1 MPEKKSLSIKLT
13 TLPVDILF
21 LENPFIFIL
30 FISFFFY
37 RVHFIFLSHFWSFAV
52 YPVCVSFHVHM
63 ILLFYLFRIIT
74 SSIIF
79 FFNLLK
85 LTRRKFWKLPCE
97 IFRCLNIS
105 SQYNLFQ
112 ENFNGNLYIQKS
124 EDIRFFWKYVKLLN
138 QLFWLSFK
146 IRHLYCRFA
155 QFDE

>member
-97 IFRCLNIS
+97 IFRCWIYPHNIICFKKIS
-105 SQYNLFQ
+105 METYISRNLRIFV
-112 ENFNGNLYIQKS
+112 S
-124 EDIRFFWKYVKLLN
+124 WKYVKLLN

-155 QFDE
+155 QFDK